1 MSNTGSES
9 FVERLKKQAEKP
21 VQNDMHHTILHDIA
35 RDIEV
40 DNTDATFIVRIDSG
54 NRNNLESIAFSQYFA
69 PAKESARYAHPA
81 GNTSLSDPLK
91 ENVSTLYIRINPDS
105 RTLSGLP
112 HIIPRPRSDCPT
124 KRAHELDARYAA
136 PLAAW
141 MLREGA
147 KHFHIGLRLI
157 DCNQPATPQSAVLR
171 ISIDRSDIAAQLC
184 LGKIAHYINSYEPTP
199 YNATPDGGMRR

>member
-1 MSNTGSES
+1 MSDTHSES
-9 FVERLKKQAEKP
+9 FVERIKKQAAMP

-40 DNTDATFIVRIDSG
+40 DKSGATFIVRIDNE
-54 NRNNLESIAFSQYFA
+54 NRNDLQSLAFSQYL
-69 PAKESARYAHPA
+69 PPTKESARYAHPA
-81 GNTSLSDPLK
+81 GNTALSNPMHDT
-91 ENVSTLYIRINPDS
+91 VSTLYIRINPDS
-105 RTLSGLP
+105 RTVSGLP
-112 HIIPRPRSDCPT
+112 HIIPRPRSECPT

-147 KHFHIGLRLI
+147 KHFDIGMRMI
-157 DCNQPATPQSAVLR
+157 DCHHPATPQSAVLR

-184 LGKIAHYINSYEPTP
+184 LGKIAHYINTYEPTP